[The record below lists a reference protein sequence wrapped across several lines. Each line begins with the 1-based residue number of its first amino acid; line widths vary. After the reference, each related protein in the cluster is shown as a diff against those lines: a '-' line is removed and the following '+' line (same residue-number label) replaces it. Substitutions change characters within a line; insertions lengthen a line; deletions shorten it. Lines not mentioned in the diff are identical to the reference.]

1 MKRWKKYVFC
11 VICACCVGLLAGC
24 GNKNDGVTQN
34 GKATEAMPETKENR
48 KETPKAEIN
57 DKRATEPEETTVNDA
72 TDRSDTDTGV
82 GGAAK
87 DIVDG
92 VGDAVFH
99 LLGEGNDLGAA
110 LGGLLPVHAVQ
121 GEVTADRG
129 QKRKEILGSP
139 GRDAFPDFGIGVVD
153 AFLGILPV
161 LPVCAAVCRR
171 LYPFPLWRP
180 RPGQNTGRGFLRL
193 PFEGHFLSFCP
204 SP

>member
-11 VICACCVGLLAGC
+11 VICACCVGLLTGC

-48 KETPKAEIN
+48 KETPNAEIN

-92 VGDAVFH
+92 VGDAGKDIIDGVEDAGDA
-99 LLGEGNDLGAA
+99 LTGE
-110 LGGLLPVHAVQ
+110 
-121 GEVTADRG
+121 
-129 QKRKEILGSP
+129 
-139 GRDAFPDFGIGVVD
+139 DAK
-153 AFLGILPV
+153 
-161 LPVCAAVCRR
+161 
-171 LYPFPLWRP
+171 
-180 RPGQNTGRGFLRL
+180 QNTTG
-193 PFEGHFLSFCP
+193 E
-204 SP
+204 

>member
-48 KETPKAEIN
+48 KETPNAEIN

-72 TDRSDTDTGV
+72 TDRSDADTGV

-92 VGDAVFH
+92 VGDA
-99 LLGEGNDLGAA
+99 
-110 LGGLLPVHAVQ
+110 
-121 GEVTADRG
+121 
-129 QKRKEILGSP
+129 
-139 GRDAFPDFGIGVVD
+139 
-153 AFLGILPV
+153 
-161 LPVCAAVCRR
+161 
-171 LYPFPLWRP
+171 
-180 RPGQNTGRGFLRL
+180 
-193 PFEGHFLSFCP
+193 
-204 SP
+204 